1 MIASIQGIVTH
12 NSQESVVILVGG
24 IGIEI
29 IATRTA
35 LEKCQPGE
43 TAFIH
48 TRLIVREDSLTLYG
62 FAGDHERE
70 MFDTLLKVSG
80 VGPRL
85 AIAILS
91 HLSTDNLRNAVI
103 NERAEMLTRV
113 PGIGKKTAQK
123 ILIELKDKL
132 PTGLDAI
139 PGEAFDSMN
148 SDVMDALVGLGFSI
162 IEAQSAIQALPV
174 NAPKDL
180 QERIRLSLQY
190 LQP

>member
-1 MIASIQGIVTH
+1 MIASIQGIVAH
-12 NSQESVVILVGG
+12 SNHDSVVILVGG
-24 IGIEI
+24 IGVDI
-29 IATRTA
+29 IATRPA

-43 TAFIH
+43 TVFLY

-62 FAGDHERE
+62 FAGEYERD

-91 HLSTDNLRNAVI
+91 NLSTDNLRNAVVS
-103 NERAEMLTRV
+103 ERAEILSRV

-123 ILIELKDKL
+123 ILLELKDKL
-132 PTGLDAI
+132 PTGLDAV
-139 PGEAFDSMN
+139 PGDGFDDLN

-162 IEAQSAIQALPV
+162 IEAQSAIQALPP

-180 QERIRLSLQY
+180 QERLRLSLQY